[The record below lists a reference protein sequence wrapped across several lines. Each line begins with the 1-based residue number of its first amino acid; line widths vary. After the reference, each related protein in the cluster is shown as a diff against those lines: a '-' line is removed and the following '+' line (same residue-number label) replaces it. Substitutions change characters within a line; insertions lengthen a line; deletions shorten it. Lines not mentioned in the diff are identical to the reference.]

1 MQVQVFNTVLN
12 VQLNVKYRS
21 WSCQDGQKLQS
32 NASSHYPTTIFAQC
46 IYFLQNETPLFK
58 IHVFRARRLIHT
70 PSLSWLQSLNF
81 KFGSLRRE
89 KRRRLA
95 FYTRTSCLTLLRIS
109 LGNQKSFH
117 FEVIV
122 NLVTIQDR

>member
-89 KRRRLA
+89 KRKALG
-95 FYTRTSCLTLLRIS
+95 LLY
-109 LGNQKSFH
+109 Q
-117 FEVIV
+117 
-122 NLVTIQDR
+122 NLVFNSVTNFFRKPKKFSFRSYS